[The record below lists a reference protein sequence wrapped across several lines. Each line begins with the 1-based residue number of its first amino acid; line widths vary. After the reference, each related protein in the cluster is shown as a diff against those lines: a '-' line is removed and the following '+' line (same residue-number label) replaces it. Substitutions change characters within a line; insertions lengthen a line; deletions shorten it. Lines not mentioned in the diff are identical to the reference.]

1 MHSQNKVTQ
10 ATMTPAKALE
20 LLVEGNKRFRN
31 NLKANRN
38 LLEQVEDTGGG
49 QWPFAAVL
57 GCIDSRVSSELVFD
71 QGVGDVFSIRI
82 AGNFVNEDIL
92 GSLEFSC
99 SVAGAKLI
107 VVLGHKSCGAIKG
120 ACDGVELGHL
130 TQMLAKLHPAL
141 DSVLEPSDASQRTAK
156 NEDFVQAVAEQNV
169 RLTMARI
176 LDESE
181 VLRKLHEAGDVDVVG
196 GMYDVASGAVEILK
210 A

>member
-1 MHSQNKVTQ
+1 MHSQNEVTQ

-20 LLVEGNKRFRN
+20 LLTEGNKRFRN

-38 LLEQVEDTGGG
+38 LLAQVADTGGG

-71 QGVGDVFSIRI
+71 QGVGDIFSIRI

-130 TQMLAKLHPAL
+130 TQMLAKLHPAVN
-141 DSVLEPSDASQRTAK
+141 SVTEPVDASQRTAQ
-156 NEDFVQAVAEQNV
+156 NADFVQAVAEQNV

-176 LDESE
+176 LEESE
-181 VLRKLHEAGDVDVVG
+181 VLRKLRDAGDVDVVG
-196 GMYDVASGAVEILK
+196 GMYDVESGAVEFLEG
-210 A
+210 